1 MMSRNTLCLILSLA
15 VAANSFAATTPAE
28 PFRLGDKVPPLL
40 ENYCASCHDAD
51 EHKGDVRLDNLA
63 SLPLDARLDLLN
75 RVQEQVFFGEMPP
88 KKKKQPMEAERNLLA
103 EWVSKELRAHNA
115 SKLEDKLRM
124 PEYGNIVDHGKLF
137 SGAYNDLPG
146 FTPDRRWLISDFIF
160 EDRFNRLTG
169 FTPQR
174 DIDGKRVKV
183 LGDNNRGRPNLTN
196 PFGLPAHSGVRYY
209 DTGSLDGGHF
219 LTMLSNSREVSRF
232 MIERSKTS
240 PYLPALTK
248 IMAAEWGH
256 EKVLAGR
263 ETYLKANIDPLLREL
278 YQEKHDGLLPKFV
291 PTKLEMPKEAARAD
305 GKAIGLQDFDSASPR
320 GDMPEIWAAIR
331 RHDTSGESDAAVIA
345 KCERDWFISGI
356 DDRIIQLR
364 LNFIYFYLGELRKR
378 MPKTFPAPLNPPA
391 EQEMAIIRA
400 ALLKHRQV
408 GDTYSAIIAKCM
420 AEWSEQFKQERLK
433 AGGTSDEATG
443 NLVDQLF
450 EKIMERAPT
459 SQDKAEYVSLVQS
472 YYPELGN
479 EKAIRKLMETMLLRS
494 DFVYRQE
501 FGEGQADEHG
511 RRMLSPRDASYALA
525 YALTDSS
532 PDKQLAEA
540 AATGRLNTRED
551 YRREVERMLK
561 VRDQYY
567 IVEEAVERGGADSF
581 TNMPIRKLRFFREFF
596 GYPGMLAIFKDNK
609 RFGGNF
615 GATAAPLVSEA
626 DKLVEHILLQDRNV
640 FERLLTTEEFYVYH
654 SGDNKVMRA
663 ASENIQKHYEYFKD
677 KDWQNFDV
685 AKFKEHAAFLKET
698 PMRGMHKYNLDTDS
712 GLQNL
717 LPGFKINMK
726 SYTIRLDKSQT
737 AAVPFPAFSS
747 HDATEAMTRSGKAM
761 YGVEAAKSFN
771 IDIAN
776 WNYPVE
782 QPAKVEHRKGIL
794 THPAWLMAFAKNT
807 ETDPVRRGKW
817 VREKLLAGT
826 VPDVP
831 ITVDAKIP
839 EDHTNTLR
847 SRLAKATE
855 VEYCWKCH
863 ERMNPLG
870 NSFEMYDD
878 FGRFRTEESL
888 EHPDNLVKKM
898 PEKGPVQDD
907 LRDIYKTLTVISNG
921 SLVGS
926 GDPALDGDVKDA
938 MDLATRLGKSAKVR
952 QSIIRHAF
960 RYFMGRNEFLSDSK
974 TLMDADEAYLKSSG
988 SFDAVIISLLT
999 SDSFIY
1005 RKPVIK

>member
-1 MMSRNTLCLILSLA
+1 MKRILISIIAL
-15 VAANSFAATTPAE
+15 AATNCGNAAE
-28 PFRLGDKVPPLL
+28 LAIPQPVQKVLGS
-40 ENYCASCHDAD
+40 YCYDCHDAD
-51 EHKGDVRLDNLA
+51 TQKGEVRLDNLKN
-63 SLPLDARLDLLN
+63 LTLEARLDLLN
-75 RVQEQVFFGEMPP
+75 RVQEQVYFGEMPP
-88 KKKKQPMEAERNLLA
+88 KKKAQPTEAERGLLT
-103 EWVSKELRAHNA
+103 EWLGKELRAHGA
-115 SKLEDKLRM
+115 SNLEEKLRK
-124 PEYGNIVDHGKLF
+124 PEFGNVVDHGKLF
-137 SGAYNDLPG
+137 SGKYKDLPG
-146 FTPDRRWLISDFIF
+146 STPDRRWLISEFIF
-160 EDRFNRLTG
+160 DAKMNRLLEY
-169 FTPQR
+169 TPQR
-174 DIDGKRVKV
+174 DIDRKRQRVI
-183 LGDNNRGRPNLTN
+183 GDNNRGGILTN
-196 PFGLPAHSGVRYY
+196 PFLLPNHSGVRYY
-209 DTGSLDGGHF
+209 DTTPLDGGHL
-219 LTMLSNSREVSRF
+219 LTMLSNAREVSRF
-232 MIERSKTS
+232 MIERSRTS

-256 EKVLAGR
+256 EKVLAAR
-263 ETYLKANIDPLLREL
+263 ETYLKASIDSLLREL
-278 YQEKHDGLLPKFV
+278 YQEKHDELLPKFV
-291 PTKLEMPKEAARAD
+291 PTTLELPKEAARAD
-305 GKAIGLQDFDSASPR
+305 GKKVSLQDFDSAAPK
-320 GDMPEIWAAIR
+320 GDLPEIWAAIR
-331 RHDTSGESDAAVIA
+331 RNEANEQSDAALIA
-345 KCERDWFISGI
+345 KCERDWFIFGI
-356 DDRIIQLR
+356 NDRHIQLR
-364 LNFIYFYLGELRKR
+364 LNFMHFYLDELRKR
-378 MPKTFPAPLNPPA
+378 MPKDVPAPPKPPA
-391 EQEMAIIRA
+391 EPELAILKA
-400 ALLKHRQV
+400 ALLKHRKA
-408 GDTYSAIIAKCM
+408 GDTYSVIIAKCM
-420 AEWSEQFKQERLK
+420 AEWTEQFKQERLK
-433 AGGTSDEATG
+433 AGGISEEATG

-450 EKIMERAPT
+450 SKIFERLPS
-459 SQDKAEYVSLVQS
+459 SQEKAEYVALA
-472 YYPELGN
+472 YYPELGH
-479 EKAIRKLMETMLLRS
+479 EKAIRKLVETMLLRT

-532 PDKQLAEA
+532 PDKQLTAA
-540 AATGRLNTRED
+540 AATGKLITRED

-561 VRDQYY
+561 ERDQFY

-581 TNMPIRKLRFFREFF
+581 TNLPIRKLRFFREFF
-596 GYPGMLAIFKDNK
+596 GYPGMLTIFKDIK

-654 SGDNKVMRA
+654 SGDNKVMAA
-663 ASENIQKHYEYFKD
+663 ASENIRKHYEYFKD

-717 LPGFKINMK
+717 LPGFKTNMK
-726 SYTIRLDKSQT
+726 SYSIRLDKGQT

-771 IDIAN
+771 IDISN

-782 QPAKVEHRKGIL
+782 QPAKVEHRRGIL
-794 THPAWLMAFAKNT
+794 THPAWLIAFAKNS
-807 ETDPVRRGKW
+807 ETDPVHRGKW

-855 VEYCWKCH
+855 VESCWKCH
-863 ERMNPLG
+863 ELMNPLG

-907 LRDIYKTLTVISNG
+907 LRDIYKTLPVDTKG
-921 SLVGS
+921 KLAGS
-926 GDPALDGDVKDA
+926 GDPLLDGEVRDA
-938 MDLATRLGKSAKVR
+938 IDLAVRLSKAATVR

-974 TLMDADEAYLKSSG
+974 TLMDADEAYVKSGG
-988 SFDAVIISLLT
+988 SFDAVIVSLLT

-1005 RKPVIK
+1005 RKPNTG